1 MREEKKRKMGMK
13 RKEHDVTDLM
23 DRRAG
28 CNGQM
33 YVTDMAD
40 ERGRRVMDVKK
51 KNRQT

>member
-1 MREEKKRKMGMK
+1 MK

-33 YVTDMAD
+33 YVADMAD

-51 KNRQT
+51 NNRQT